1 MLANDVL
8 RSLQSDKYYGVTAT
22 DICMSTLS
30 TARQGIFT
38 KRKLDILGQ
47 RSKEQYFDEQA
58 GSFVIKD
65 GIKKRVCFVQA
76 NLVHDDALPLKNLD
90 VVYCQNVLIYF
101 KKERQYKVLN
111 SLVDRMRPGGV
122 LIVGMAEAQGW
133 DNSAVKKINNDKVQ
147 AYQKV
152 A

>member
-1 MLANDVL
+1 
-8 RSLQSDKYYGVTAT
+8 
-22 DICMSTLS
+22 
-30 TARQGIFT
+30 
-38 KRKLDILGQ
+38 
-47 RSKEQYFDEQA
+47 
-58 GSFVIKD
+58 
-65 GIKKRVCFVQA
+65 VQA
-76 NLVHDDALPLKNLD
+76 NLVQDDALPLKDLD

-133 DNSAVKKINNDKVQ
+133 VNSAVKKINNDKVQ